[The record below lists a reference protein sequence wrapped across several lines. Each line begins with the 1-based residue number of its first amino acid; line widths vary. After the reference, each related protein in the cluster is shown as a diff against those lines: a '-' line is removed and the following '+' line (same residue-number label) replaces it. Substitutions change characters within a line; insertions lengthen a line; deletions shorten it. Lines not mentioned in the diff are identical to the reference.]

1 MRRKHTGHPRTRRA
15 GPRPA
20 IRPGAGQRESP
31 SAYSLLQRSPA
42 PSSRCI
48 PRGGATADLER
59 SLTSEPSPPYQNFRK
74 GRDQNSRNPQDPSVR
89 RQIAQLWMRGGTAWA
104 LLQDS
109 AQRAIRGPKP
119 DASSAPVSRTV
130 WTGTGTAT
138 LPTTYDGR
146 QAVPCEHEKAP
157 AVLITV
163 VQSAGGVA
171 TNSSSLTLSPT
182 ASPRCTM
189 DT

>member
-1 MRRKHTGHPRTRRA
+1 MGTSARQRSAGYPRTRAR
-15 GPRPA
+15 G
-20 IRPGAGQRESP
+20 
-31 SAYSLLQRSPA
+31 LLS
-42 PSSRCI
+42 
-48 PRGGATADLER
+48 
-59 SLTSEPSPPYQNFRK
+59 
-74 GRDQNSRNPQDPSVR
+74 
-89 RQIAQLWMRGGTAWA
+89 
-104 LLQDS
+104 
-109 AQRAIRGPKP
+109 
-119 DASSAPVSRTV
+119 PVSRTV

-189 DT
+189 ET